1 MQLHSV
7 DSNNVYNSR
16 KVTVL
21 PLDHPVLVQNHNK
34 FVITIFTMEQSLDI
48 LNKRI
53 DRLNTILGPIPG
65 DVSDAN
71 ASSVQGGE
79 NLVDSL
85 LSANTLLAS
94 ALSGREKIADVV
106 SRSAELESY
115 LDPAYLDERQETKAK
130 EVYINTVA
138 TDLAASFE
146 ILDKIKLLEPTL
158 GAEYFRNIPDV
169 TDKIR
174 HMNNAASEQV
184 QENDLIEQSL
194 ILAMQRYADIQEG
207 IRDSLAGMNDRID
220 AIEGRLKK
228 KSKPDV
234 DV

>member
-1 MQLHSV
+1 M
-7 DSNNVYNSR
+7 
-16 KVTVL
+16 
-21 PLDHPVLVQNHNK
+21 
-34 FVITIFTMEQSLDI
+34 DI
-48 LNKRI
+48 LSKRI
-53 DRLNTILGPIPG
+53 DRLNSILGPIPG

-71 ASSVQGGE
+71 ASAVQGGE

-85 LSANTLLAS
+85 ISANTLLAS
-94 ALSGREKIADVV
+94 AVSGRDKIAEVV
-106 SRSAELESY
+106 NRAAELEDYLDPSY
-115 LDPAYLDERQETKAK
+115 LDNRQETKAK

-146 ILDKIKLLEPTL
+146 ILEKIKQLEPTL

-174 HMNNAASEQV
+174 HMNNAAAEQV

-194 ILAMQRYADIQEG
+194 ILAMQRYSDIQAG
-207 IRDSLAGMNDRID
+207 IRDSLTAMNDRID
-220 AIEGRLKK
+220 AIEGRLKPK
-228 KSKPDV
+228 VKPDV

>member
-1 MQLHSV
+1 
-7 DSNNVYNSR
+7 
-16 KVTVL
+16 
-21 PLDHPVLVQNHNK
+21 
-34 FVITIFTMEQSLDI
+34 MEESLQI
-48 LNKRI
+48 LSKRI
-53 DRLNTILGPIPG
+53 DRLNNILGPIPG
-65 DVSDAN
+65 DTSDAK
-71 ASSVQGGE
+71 ASAVEGGE

-85 LSANTLLAS
+85 ISANTLLNS
-94 ALSGREKIADVV
+94 AISGREKIAQVV
-106 SRSAELESY
+106 NRADELENY
-115 LDPAYLDERQETKAK
+115 LDPAYLEEQQDAKAK

-146 ILDKIKLLEPTL
+146 ILEKIKELEPTL

-174 HMNNAASEQV
+174 HMNNVASEQI

-194 ILAMQRYADIQEG
+194 ILAMQRYSEIQSG
-207 IRDSLAGMNDRID
+207 IRDSLAAMNERID
-220 AIEGRLKK
+220 AIEGRLKP

>member
-1 MQLHSV
+1 
-7 DSNNVYNSR
+7 
-16 KVTVL
+16 
-21 PLDHPVLVQNHNK
+21 
-34 FVITIFTMEQSLDI
+34 MEDSLDI
-48 LNKRI
+48 LSKRI

-65 DVSDAN
+65 DVSNAN
-71 ASSVQGGE
+71 ASAVQGGE

-85 LSANTLLAS
+85 ISANTLLAS
-94 ALSGREKIADVV
+94 AVSGRDKIAEVV
-106 SRSAELESY
+106 NRAAELEDYLDPSY
-115 LDPAYLDERQETKAK
+115 LDNRQETKAK

-146 ILDKIKLLEPTL
+146 ILEKIKQLEPTL

-174 HMNNAASEQV
+174 HMNNAAAEQV

-194 ILAMQRYADIQEG
+194 ILAMQRYSDIQAG
-207 IRDSLAGMNDRID
+207 IRDSLTAMNDRID
-220 AIEGRLKK
+220 AIEGRLKPK
-228 KSKPDV
+228 VKPDV